1 MIKLS
6 VRPTVNNLIAKKI
19 TNYIDWLSKNYDFPL
34 PLDIN
39 ITEAKFVYNSIT
51 VEKVFGTFYA
61 PFDKEERSR
70 IKISTGDFAQLMKL
84 HGKEDAIFYILETIS
99 HEVQHYYQWV
109 DDLDFDEED
118 AEYGATE
125 LTAEYMESLT
135 SD

>member
-6 VRPTVNNLIAKKI
+6 VRPTVNKLIAKKI

-34 PLDIN
+34 PVDIN
-39 ITEAKFVYNSIT
+39 ITGAKFVYNSIT
-51 VEKVFGTFYA
+51 VEKVLGTFYA

-84 HGKEDAIFYILETIS
+84 YGKEDAIFYILETIS
-99 HEVQHYYQWV
+99 HEIQHYYQWV

-125 LTAEYMESLT
+125 LTTEYIESLL

>member
-6 VRPTVNNLIAKKI
+6 VRPTVNKLIAKKI
-19 TNYIDWLSKNYDFPL
+19 INYIEWLSKNYEFPL
-34 PLDIN
+34 QVDIN
-39 ITEAKFVYNSIT
+39 ITGAKFVYNSIT
-51 VEKVFGTFYA
+51 VEKVIGTFYA
-61 PFDKEERSR
+61 PFDKAERSR

-84 HGKEDAIFYILETIS
+84 HGKDDAIFYILETIS
-99 HEVQHYYQWV
+99 HEIQHYYQWV

-125 LTAEYMESLT
+125 LTTEYMESLK

>member
-6 VRPTVNNLIAKKI
+6 VRPTVNKLIAKKI
-19 TNYIDWLSKNYDFPL
+19 INYIEWLSKNYEFPL
-34 PLDIN
+34 QVDIN
-39 ITEAKFVYNSIT
+39 ITGAKFVYNSIT
-51 VEKVFGTFYA
+51 VEKVNGTFYA
-61 PFDKEERSR
+61 PFDKTERSR

-84 HGKEDAIFYILETIS
+84 HGKEDAIFYMLETIS
-99 HEVQHYYQWV
+99 HEIQHYYQWV

-125 LTAEYMESLT
+125 LTTEYMESLK

>member
-6 VRPTVNNLIAKKI
+6 VRPTVNKLIAKKI
-19 TNYIDWLSKNYDFPL
+19 INYIEWLSKNYEFPL
-34 PLDIN
+34 QVDIN
-39 ITEAKFVYNSIT
+39 ITGAKFVYNSIT
-51 VEKVFGTFYA
+51 VEKVIGTFYA
-61 PFDKEERSR
+61 PFDKTERSR

-84 HGKEDAIFYILETIS
+84 HGKEDAIFYMLETIS
-99 HEVQHYYQWV
+99 HEIQHYYQWV

-125 LTAEYMESLT
+125 LTTEYMESLK